1 VIWRRVSVANS
12 ANYLAFAAFCAAS
25 ITAADPPDKVVVFT
39 PANEQVRILNLSSD
53 SANVDALKMAASQV
67 IALWQQDKLIRTK
80 VKIFADHPIVK
91 DAMAE
96 KTIEIISTA
105 TTPQTTL
112 LIPLSHGGNRVIVK
126 RGAGPNETYSLYSL
140 PPDAVVDLNLCLK
153 K

>member
-1 VIWRRVSVANS
+1 MIWRRVSVAKS
-12 ANYLAFAAFCAAS
+12 ASYLAFAAFCAAS
-25 ITAADPPDKVVVFT
+25 ITAADPPDKVVVFV
-39 PANEQVRILNLSSD
+39 PANEQVRVLNLTGD
-53 SANVDALKMAASQV
+53 SVNADALKTAASQ
-67 IALWQQDKLIRTK
+67 ITALLHEDKLIPTR

-96 KTIEIISTA
+96 KTIEITSTA

-126 RGAGPNETYSLYSL
+126 QGAGPNETYSLYSL
-140 PPDAVVDLNLCLK
+140 PPDAVVDLNVCLK